1 MWASNDFPEVNKV
14 WATDVNAEFGGIP
27 SGGVYDP
34 SVQSQAQYKT
44 FREIMQKLVS
54 VQGGNREYAPEIV
67 VDPSSYSTF
76 QAWTRTVVTRTSL
89 LGMVTTELWSLMR
102 SSINPDINKYAETVQ
117 EAFEFIIKN
126 PKLYKTAVTL
136 DVQSDWLV
144 RNYCDIVNA

>member
-54 VQGGNREYAPEIV
+54 VQGGNKEDATEIV
-67 VDPSSYSTF
+67 VDPSSYSKF
-76 QAWTRTVVTRTSL
+76 QEWTRTVDTRTSL
-89 LGMVTTELWSLMR
+89 LGVVTTELWSLMR
-102 SSINPDINKYAETVQ
+102 SSINPDLNKYAETVQ
-117 EAFEFIIKN
+117 EAFEFIINN
-126 PKLYKTAVTL
+126 PTLYRTAVTL

-144 RNYCDIVNA
+144 RNYCDTVNA